1 MKIGN
6 FSAIGTVSSRPDRQK
21 VRHVLVRQLRE
32 THRVE
37 HLGDRRLELLDRPAE
52 VAPRLLRTASVA
64 GEPNIAEGPRQPQ
77 NPSAPRD
84 IAGVAREHV
93 AAFGPVL
100 PHDHPPLRQ
109 ALQDLGEE
117 LRRNTELLGDSLG
130 AHRPDI
136 VMDGDIMNRHQAIV
150 GALGEAEHL
159 VDPRLTATVS
169 IGDLFSRTL
178 HQPGGLSSEMAEI
191 TDTSEFESPLYRTAL
206 AQLDRVAARLSL
218 EPNIHERLRHPKRAL
233 VVSIPVRMDDG
244 NTKVFRGYRVQHS
257 TVLGPTKGGLRYDAD
272 VNLGEVTALAML
284 MSWKCAL
291 AGLPYG
297 GAKGGV
303 RCNPRSMSVTERENL
318 TRRYTVEIMLVIG
331 PDHDIPAPDLGT
343 DEQTMA
349 WMMDTYSMTQGKTV
363 PGIVTG
369 KPLIV
374 GGSAGRREATGR
386 GIVYA
391 LYQAARHLQ
400 PLRGQ
405 RVIVQG
411 FGNVGSVAARLLWR
425 EGCVIVGVSDVKGGI
440 LNPHGIDIR
449 QLEAHVAE
457 TGSVVGFPGTEPVSN
472 AELLEQPCDILLP
485 AATGSQIHADNAD
498 RIKATIV
505 VEGANGPTTPEADVI
520 LRDRG
525 VTVIPD
531 ILANAGGVI
540 VSYFEWVQGLQYY
553 FWRESEI
560 TTRLQEI
567 MTRAFNRVWAL
578 AAKEGTE
585 LRTAALMEGVRRVA
599 EGYRVRGF

>member
-52 VAPRLLRTASVA
+52 VAPRLLRTASVVEA
-64 GEPNIAEGPRQPQ
+64 AHNADGSLQRPNHFAH
-77 NPSAPRD
+77 RD
-84 IAGVAREHV
+84 IARVAREHV
-93 AAFGPVL
+93 AALRAVL
-100 PHDHPPLRQ
+100 AHDQPSLRQ

-218 EPNIHERLRHPKRAL
+218 EPNIHERLRHPRRAL

-386 GIVYA
+386 AI
-391 LYQAARHLQ
+391 
-400 PLRGQ
+400 
-405 RVIVQG
+405 
-411 FGNVGSVAARLLWR
+411 
-425 EGCVIVGVSDVKGGI
+425 
-440 LNPHGIDIR
+440 
-449 QLEAHVAE
+449 
-457 TGSVVGFPGTEPVSN
+457 
-472 AELLEQPCDILLP
+472 
-485 AATGSQIHADNAD
+485 GSQIREDNAD

-505 VEGANGPTTPEADVI
+505 AEGANGPTTPEADAI

-578 AAKEGTE
+578 GAKEGTD

-599 EGYRVRGF
+599 EGYRVRGLYP